1 MSNPATSAENNL
13 SQPQAAADRVRETRV
28 VAVTSGKGGVGKTNF
43 VANVA
48 IALQKKRKKVLVLDA
63 DLGLANID
71 IVLGLRPLHNIFDVI
86 EGRKTIDEILVRGP
100 GGIDILP
107 AGTALDT
114 LSELDERQKLLL
126 MERLEPIDG
135 RYDFVLIDTGAG
147 IASNVLY
154 FALAAQIRIVVVTP
168 EPTSRTDAYA
178 VIKILNK
185 DYAQKRFHIL
195 VNQAASE
202 SDGRRV
208 YEFLADAADK
218 HLGDVS
224 LGFLGVLA
232 TDSHV
237 AEAIKQQRPV
247 IEQFPQSRYASQVKS
262 IATKIAGLPAP
273 ELDGSLGFF
282 WRQLVQAGQQE

>member
-1 MSNPATSAENNL
+1 MSDPLTTTENGLPQSCAT
-13 SQPQAAADRVRETRV
+13 ADRVRETRV

-48 IALQKKRKKVLVLDA
+48 IALQKKRKRVLVLDA

-71 IVLGLRPLHNIFDVI
+71 IILGLRPLHNIFDVI
-86 EGRKTIDEILVRGP
+86 EGRKSVDEIIVRGP

-114 LSELDERQKLLL
+114 LAELDERQKLLL

-135 RYDFVLIDTGAG
+135 RYDFILVDTGAG
-147 IASNVLY
+147 ISSNVLY
-154 FALAAQIRIVVVTP
+154 FALAAQIRVVVVTP

-185 DYAQKRFHIL
+185 DYSQKRFHIL
-195 VNQAASE
+195 VNQAESE
-202 SDGRRV
+202 SEGRRV
-208 YEFLADAADK
+208 YEYLADTADK

-237 AEAIKQQRPV
+237 GEAIKLQRPV

-262 IATKIAGLPAP
+262 IGSKIAGLPAP
-273 ELDGSLGFF
+273 GLDGSLGFF
-282 WRQLVQAGQQE
+282 WRRLIQAGQPG